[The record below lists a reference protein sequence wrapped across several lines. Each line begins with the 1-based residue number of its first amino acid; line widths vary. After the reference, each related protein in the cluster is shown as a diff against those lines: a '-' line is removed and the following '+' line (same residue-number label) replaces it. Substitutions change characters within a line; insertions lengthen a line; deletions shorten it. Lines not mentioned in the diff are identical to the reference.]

1 MQKASFVYG
10 TKSSDHMTRFELQ
23 PRYIV
28 GIACLIGLASA
39 PFLLHTL
46 TLRQLTAALFLG
58 MFAMSWDY
66 VSGYT
71 GQLSFGHSMF
81 FGIGGYTAAV
91 LNLELGVSPLLGIL
105 VGTIAAGIAGL
116 VVGVPALRL
125 EGPYLALI
133 TLIAPL
139 VLVQIVNIFP
149 GTFGGDAGLP
159 SPASLISVDETI
171 GVLSTIGFETAFE
184 HQTVVYYYVALA
196 LFLAIYT
203 LFYAFTRSYIGSIF
217 TAIHED
223 EDAVRSVGINASKF
237 KVFAFTMSGTIGGLA
252 GAAFVHTPV
261 GDPSVG
267 ELLHIVVSIEVVLVS
282 ILGGMG
288 TITGPAAAG
297 IAYYFVRDALQTSGL
312 TIPLLDVTVGHV
324 SMVLFFGLALL
335 VLFFLPKGALPWLT
349 ELSRDLLERR
359 NQRAEPTS

>member
-1 MQKASFVYG
+1 
-10 TKSSDHMTRFELQ
+10 MTRVDFEPQYL
-23 PRYIV
+23 V
-28 GIACLIGLASA
+28 GIACVVGLLSA
-39 PFLLHTL
+39 PLLIPIL

-116 VVGVPALRL
+116 VVGYPALRL

-133 TLIAPL
+133 TLIAPI

-159 SPASLISVDETI
+159 SPAELISIDETI
-171 GVLSTIGFETAFE
+171 GVLSTIGFETTFE
-184 HQTVVYYYVALA
+184 HQTIVYYYISLC
-196 LFLAIYT
+196 LFLAIYA
-203 LFYAFTRSYIGSIF
+203 LFYVFTRSYIGSIF

-223 EDAVRSVGINASKF
+223 EDAVRSAGINAAKF

-267 ELLHIVVSIEVVLVS
+267 QLLHIVVSIEVVIVS

-288 TITGPAAAG
+288 TITGPAVAG
-297 IAYYFVRDALQTSGL
+297 IVYYFVRDTLQTSDL
-312 TIPLLDVTVGHV
+312 PIPLLNVTVGHV
-324 SMVLFFGLALL
+324 SMVLFFGLAFL
-335 VLFFLPKGALPWLT
+335 VLFFLPKGVLPWLKD
-349 ELSRDLLERR
+349 LSRELAERR
-359 NQRAEPTS
+359 TEQTEPTS

>member
-1 MQKASFVYG
+1 
-10 TKSSDHMTRFELQ
+10 MTRVDFE
-23 PRYIV
+23 PRHIV
-28 GIACLIGLASA
+28 GIVCLVGLISA
-39 PFLLHTL
+39 PFLLPIL
-46 TLRQLTAALFLG
+46 TLRQLTAALFIG

-91 LNLELGVSPLLGIL
+91 LNLELGLTPVLAIL
-105 VGTIAAGIAGL
+105 AGTVAAGIAGL
-116 VVGVPALRL
+116 AVGFPALRL

-133 TLIAPL
+133 TLIAPI

-159 SPASLISVDETI
+159 SPAGLVSIDEPI
-171 GVLSTIGFETAFE
+171 AILSTIGFETAFE
-184 HQTVVYYYVALA
+184 QQVIAYYYLALL
-196 LFLAIYT
+196 LFLAIFA
-203 LFYAFTRSYIGSIF
+203 LFYVFTRSYIGSIF

-223 EDAVRSVGINASKF
+223 EDAVRSVGINAAKF

-252 GAAFVHTPV
+252 GAAFVH
-261 GDPSVG
+261 SVG
-267 ELLHIVVSIEVVLVS
+267 EPNPGEILDITVSIEVVLVS

-288 TITGPAAAG
+288 TIAGPAAAG
-297 IAYYFVRDALQTSGL
+297 IIYYFVRDALQTSSV
-312 TIPLLDVTVGHV
+312 TIPILDTTVGHI
-324 SMVLFFGLALL
+324 SMVLFFGIALL

-349 ELSRDLLERR
+349 DLSRYVRDRW
-359 NQRAEPTS
+359 NQRNGATNHHPDRD

>member
-1 MQKASFVYG
+1 
-10 TKSSDHMTRFELQ
+10 MTQVDLE
-23 PRYIV
+23 PRYVV
-28 GIACLIGLASA
+28 GIVCFIGLISA
-39 PFLLHTL
+39 PFLLPIL

-91 LNLELGVSPLLGIL
+91 LNLELGLTPVLAIL

-116 VVGVPALRL
+116 AVGFPALRL

-149 GTFGGDAGLP
+149 GTLGGDAGLP
-159 SPASLISVDETI
+159 SPAGLVSVDEPI
-171 GVLSTIGFETAFE
+171 GILSTIGFETVFVHE
-184 HQTVVYYYVALA
+184 TIVYYYLALA
-196 LFLAIYT
+196 LFLAIYA
-203 LFYAFTRSYIGSIF
+203 LFYVFTRSYVGSIF

-223 EDAVRSVGINASKF
+223 EDAVRSVGINAAKF
-237 KVFAFTMSGTIGGLA
+237 KVFAFTMSGTVGGLA
-252 GAAFVHTPV
+252 GAAFVHTA
-261 GDPSVG
+261 G
-267 ELLHIVVSIEVVLVS
+267 EPNPGEILSIVVSIEVVLVS

-297 IAYYFVRDALQTSGL
+297 IVYYFVRDALQTSSL
-312 TIPLLDVTVGHV
+312 TIPVLDATVGHI
-324 SMVLFFGLALL
+324 SMALFFAIALL
-335 VLFFLPKGALPWLT
+335 VLFFLPKGALPWVT
-349 ELSRDLLERR
+349 EWSRDILERR
-359 NQRAEPTS
+359 SQRSESPS

>member
-1 MQKASFVYG
+1 
-10 TKSSDHMTRFELQ
+10 MTQVDLE

-28 GIACLIGLASA
+28 GIVCFVGLIAA
-39 PFLLHTL
+39 PFLLPIL

-81 FGIGGYTAAV
+81 FGVGGYTAAV
-91 LNLELGVSPLLGIL
+91 LNLELGLTPVLAIL
-105 VGTIAAGIAGL
+105 AGTIAAGIAGL
-116 VVGVPALRL
+116 AVGFPALRL

-149 GTFGGDAGLP
+149 GTLGGDAGLP
-159 SPASLISVDETI
+159 SPAGLVSVDGPIEI
-171 GVLSTIGFETAFE
+171 LSTIGFETVFVHE
-184 HQTVVYYYVALA
+184 TIVYYYLALA
-196 LFLAIYT
+196 LFLAIYA
-203 LFYAFTRSYIGSIF
+203 LFYAFTRSYVGSIF

-223 EDAVRSVGINASKF
+223 EDAVRSVGINAAKF
-237 KVFAFTMSGTIGGLA
+237 KVFAFTMSGTVGGLA
-252 GAAFVHTPV
+252 GAAFVHTA
-261 GDPSVG
+261 G
-267 ELLHIVVSIEVVLVS
+267 EPNPGEILSIVVSIEVVLVS

-297 IAYYFVRDALQTSGL
+297 IVYYFARDALQTSSL
-312 TIPLLDVTVGHV
+312 TIPVLDVTVGHI
-324 SMVLFFGLALL
+324 SMALFFGIALL

-349 ELSRDLLERR
+349 EWSRDVLERR
-359 NQRAEPTS
+359 TRRSESPS